1 MSEKTTKELITEEVQ
16 KLIEE
21 TKKSASEVKKI
32 AIGEA
37 WKVLQ
42 LLTAVVI
49 QIIENI
55 GKDLSSPEKKQ
66 LALELISKFYDE
78 VFNVVLLPWIPV
90 FVQSWFKGYVKQLL
104 MLFVSSAIDAL
115 VTTFRN
121 VGVFKP
127 KVAVAADLSL
137 EEKAL
142 AVNDFINNFNVIIR
156 NAV

>member
-90 FVQSWFKGYVKQLL
+90 FVQSWLKGYIKQLL

-127 KVAVAADLSL
+127 KVAVAADLSV
-137 EEKAL
+137 EEKTL

>member
-1 MSEKTTKELITEEVQ
+1 MSEKTTKQLITEEVQ

-90 FVQSWFKGYVKQLL
+90 FVQSWLKGYIKQLL

-127 KVAVAADLSL
+127 KVAVAADLSV
-137 EEKAL
+137 EEKTL

>member
-1 MSEKTTKELITEEVQ
+1 MSEKTTKQLIKEEVQ

-21 TKKSASEVKKI
+21 TKKSASDVKKI

-37 WKVLQ
+37 WKILQ

-66 LALELISKFYDE
+66 LALELISSFYDE

-90 FVQSWFKGYVKQLL
+90 FVQSWLKGHIKQLL

-127 KVAVAADLSL
+127 KVAVAADLSV
-137 EEKAL
+137 EEKTL

>member
-1 MSEKTTKELITEEVQ
+1 MSEKTTKQLITEEVQ

-90 FVQSWFKGYVKQLL
+90 FVQSWLKGYVKQLL

-127 KVAVAADLSL
+127 KVAVAADLSV
-137 EEKAL
+137 EEKTL

>member
-1 MSEKTTKELITEEVQ
+1 MSEKTTKQLIKEEVQ

-21 TKKSASEVKKI
+21 TKKSASDVKKI
-32 AIGEA
+32 AVGEA
-37 WKVLQ
+37 WKILQ

-66 LALELISKFYDE
+66 LALELISHFYDE

-90 FVQSWFKGYVKQLL
+90 FVQSWLKSHVKQLL
-104 MLFVSSAIDAL
+104 MLFVGSAIDAL

-127 KVAVAADLSL
+127 KIAVAADLSV
-137 EEKAL
+137 EEKNL
-142 AVNDFINNFNVIIR
+142 AVNNFINNFNVIIR

>member
-1 MSEKTTKELITEEVQ
+1 MSEKTTKQLIKEEVQ

-21 TKKSASEVKKI
+21 TKKSASDVKKI

-37 WKVLQ
+37 WKILQ

-66 LALELISKFYDE
+66 LALELISDFYDE
-78 VFNVVLLPWIPV
+78 VFSVVLLPWIPV
-90 FVQSWFKGYVKQLL
+90 FIQSWLKGHVKQLL
-104 MLFVSSAIDAL
+104 MLFVGSAIDAL

-127 KVAVAADLSL
+127 KIAVAADLSA
-137 EEKAL
+137 EEKNL
-142 AVNDFINNFNVIIR
+142 AVNNFINNFNVIIR